1 MKDFPPLTYMY
12 TFTVIPRSQAT
23 PTSPGLCNTPTV
35 LASGQTPPSLIGH
48 TYCTVPSVKPLL
60 PLYSVK
66 VKLSM

>member
-48 TYCTVPSVKPLL
+48 TYCT
-60 PLYSVK
+60 
-66 VKLSM
+66 